1 MITIIR
7 KLQSEGLYG
16 KKKESIVT
24 YGGFDLRAV
33 CQFGDS
39 LNLTGKQSKQVII
52 LSMNFLRVNP
62 INYSVL
68 TTLFFLKYINR
79 EIVPGDQRLIRD

>member
-1 MITIIR
+1 M
-7 KLQSEGLYG
+7 E
-16 KKKESIVT
+16 KKKDSIVT

-39 LNLTGKQSKQVII
+39 LNLTGKQS
-52 LSMNFLRVNP
+52 SNFLRVNP
-62 INYSVL
+62 INDSVL
-68 TTLFFLKYINR
+68 ITLFFFFKYINR